1 MMNDVTIDDI
11 DIAEGD
17 FDDIDSTGDDADI
30 FENVGDRIGKAVLKK
45 RATVLTAFN
54 QFLMRIGY
62 VPNNFDELSTN
73 QLNNFRD
80 VMGQFPDYLMKVRK
94 ISNIKSNQNYISCIK
109 EMIISRAPNSDIV
122 QGAWYTR
129 LRTNIE
135 KMYVQAAMDN
145 GTTLYTDSNYTNEH
159 DLATL
164 CRSLITDNTA
174 ISISMRSLLCF
185 EWYCHGRINE
195 VAEHLHSSK
204 FDAYFGNGIR
214 CMKGRLL
221 RGKTSREDDILFM
234 IHATD
239 WTICPIH
246 SFASLLACNNI
257 TLKLYPFISQSR
269 GSDNVNLLLKRK
281 CREHDSLTPKLTS
294 KCFKTGAAT
303 SLNEHPNSKETNIVL
318 RLGHQ
323 VKKMQTSYSYIL
335 KTTKIES
342 QTARLVSGWNNPLYG
357 GICPWI
363 EAISENERES
373 FQFYAINL
381 IGCHHLTSN
390 LVLMA
395 AVVLVMNYRTVRRQ
409 YSQSILIQRMNDHG
423 VTREQLECWCD
434 VLQKEFVRLNARYL
448 PVNAIRDDT
457 SIHAFDMKTFMDKSI
472 KEHEETRVQMFQ
484 QNQQMVLLMEQNQQI
499 IQLLQEHASS
509 TSQSS
514 RSTIRRNTLIT
525 NHFNRN
531 ANSTDRDTAVL
542 AEVSTHFPPELLSR
556 KSLPI
561 SDFFLRW
568 YKQELYNINCQ
579 SDEESRS
586 FNLFKNAIR
595 LLKRFLPD
603 NSILE
608 KRPISDHTSLRAW
621 LHNLGRL
628 SATIEDRSLAFCE
641 QHKKPNNNP
650 VRQRKLQPF
659 FEGIYKRLNELSFD
673 RRVQFPTPVGVVD
686 RCMPNEMNSTV

>member
-1 MMNDVTIDDI
+1 MV
-11 DIAEGD
+11 E
-17 FDDIDSTGDDADI
+17 
-30 FENVGDRIGKAVLKK
+30 
-45 RATVLTAFN
+45 LT
-54 QFLMRIGY
+54 
-62 VPNNFDELSTN
+62 
-73 QLNNFRD
+73 
-80 VMGQFPDYLMKVRK
+80 K
-94 ISNIKSNQNYISCIK
+94 
-109 EMIISRAPNSDIV
+109 
-122 QGAWYTR
+122 
-129 LRTNIE
+129 
-135 KMYVQAAMDN
+135 
-145 GTTLYTDSNYTNEH
+145 
-159 DLATL
+159 
-164 CRSLITDNTA
+164 
-174 ISISMRSLLCF
+174 LL
-185 EWYCHGRINE
+185 
-195 VAEHLHSSK
+195 SK

-294 KCFKTGAAT
+294 KCF
-303 SLNEHPNSKETNIVL
+303 
-318 RLGHQ
+318 
-323 VKKMQTSYSYIL
+323 
-335 KTTKIES
+335 
-342 QTARLVSGWNNPLYG
+342 
-357 GICPWI
+357 
-363 EAISENERES
+363 
-373 FQFYAINL
+373 
-381 IGCHHLTSN
+381 
-390 LVLMA
+390 
-395 AVVLVMNYRTVRRQ
+395 
-409 YSQSILIQRMNDHG
+409 
-423 VTREQLECWCD
+423 
-434 VLQKEFVRLNARYL
+434 
-448 PVNAIRDDT
+448 
-457 SIHAFDMKTFMDKSI
+457 
-472 KEHEETRVQMFQ
+472 
-484 QNQQMVLLMEQNQQI
+484 
-499 IQLLQEHASS
+499 
-509 TSQSS
+509 
-514 RSTIRRNTLIT
+514 NTLIT

>member
-1 MMNDVTIDDI
+1 MMNDVSVDDI
-11 DIAEGD
+11 DIEGD
-17 FDDIDSTGDDADI
+17 DLDDIDSTDDADI

-62 VPNNFDELSTN
+62 VPNNFDDLSTH
-73 QLNNFRD
+73 QLTNFRD

-94 ISNIKSNQNYISCIK
+94 ISCIKSNQNYVSCMK

-122 QGAWYTR
+122 QGVWYTR

-145 GTTLYTDSNYTNEH
+145 GTTLHKDSNYTNEN
-159 DLATL
+159 DLVTL

-195 VAEHLHSSK
+195 VAEHLHSNK

-214 CMKGRLL
+214 CLKGRLL
-221 RGKTSREDDILFM
+221 RGKTFREDDILFM

-269 GSDNVNLLLKRK
+269 GGDSVNQLLKRK
-281 CREHDSLTPKLTS
+281 CKEHDCLTPKLTS

-303 SLNEHPNSKETNIVL
+303 SLNEHPNSKETNVVL
-318 RLGHQ
+318 RLGHE
-323 VKKMQTSYSYIL
+323 VKKIQTSYHYVL
-335 KTTKIES
+335 KTTKTEA
-342 QTARLVSGWNNPLYG
+342 QTARLMSGWNDPLYG
-357 GICPWI
+357 GTCPWI
-363 EAISENERES
+363 EAISEDERES
-373 FQFYAINL
+373 FQYYATNL

-390 LVLMA
+390 LVLLA
-395 AVVLVMNYRTVRRQ
+395 AVVLVLNYRSV
-409 YSQSILIQRMNDHG
+409 
-423 VTREQLECWCD
+423 
-434 VLQKEFVRLNARYL
+434 
-448 PVNAIRDDT
+448 
-457 SIHAFDMKTFMDKSI
+457 
-472 KEHEETRVQMFQ
+472 
-484 QNQQMVLLMEQNQQI
+484 
-499 IQLLQEHASS
+499 
-509 TSQSS
+509 
-514 RSTIRRNTLIT
+514 
-525 NHFNRN
+525 
-531 ANSTDRDTAVL
+531 
-542 AEVSTHFPPELLSR
+542 
-556 KSLPI
+556 
-561 SDFFLRW
+561 LRW

-608 KRPISDHTSLRAW
+608 RRPSSDHTSLRAW

-628 SATIEDRSLAFCE
+628 SATIEGRSLAFCE
-641 QHKKPNNNP
+641 QHKKPSNNQ

-673 RRVQFPTPVGVVD
+673 PRVQFPTPVGVVD
-686 RCMPNEMNSTV
+686 HCIPNEMNSTV